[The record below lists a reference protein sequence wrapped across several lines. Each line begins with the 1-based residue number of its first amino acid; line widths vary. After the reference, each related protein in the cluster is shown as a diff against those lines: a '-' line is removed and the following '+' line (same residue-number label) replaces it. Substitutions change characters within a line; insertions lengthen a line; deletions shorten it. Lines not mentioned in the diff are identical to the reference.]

1 MTKLQIEEPQTV
13 SRTVH
18 AAPTQRELFLL
29 LAVSFVVF
37 WTSLFLLHKSTDLVV
52 HSGDNAA
59 YRDVANAILHWDF
72 HDLQVQH
79 FMGYPY
85 LIALVSLLFRV
96 PTGVALWVIAVT
108 GCVASVWLTARLFG
122 TTVAGYFAFTNV
134 AWLQVSYLGGSEP
147 LAAALGLGSLLA
159 FRRDRIV
166 VSALLA
172 SLAVTVRPLM
182 FFVLVGIGLVL
193 LYRKQFWQFLAAL
206 GIGLGMGILYVLPL
220 ARYFGDPL
228 LTVHSYTSRDYG
240 AAKVVG
246 PHGHLFGWPLHG
258 IVVGTLTYP
267 APWTNLVLSFFWIGL
282 VLLGVG
288 MMFSDNFRKYAKSS
302 PNEAIF
308 CGLYLFAI
316 FSYDYL
322 IWARSNFIRFCIP
335 TLPFVFFALLPLL
348 PKDRRVIWGLC
359 LVSAVA
365 SAVSAVGLKNVFAG
379 MH

>member
-1 MTKLQIEEPQTV
+1 LNRLNWEPADDNQRAIRAIATEKWAEV
-13 SRTVH
+13 VPFGP
-18 AAPTQRELFLL
+18 AA
-29 LAVSFVVF
+29 A
-37 WTSLFLLHKSTDLVV
+37 
-52 HSGDNAA
+52 
-59 YRDVANAILHWDF
+59 
-72 HDLQVQH
+72 
-79 FMGYPY
+79 
-85 LIALVSLLFRV
+85 
-96 PTGVALWVIAVT
+96 
-108 GCVASVWLTARLFG
+108 
-122 TTVAGYFAFTNV
+122 
-134 AWLQVSYLGGSEP
+134 EP
-147 LAAALGLGSLLA
+147 LAVALGLGSLLA

-193 LYRKQFWQFLAAL
+193 LYRKQFWHFLAAL
-206 GIGLGMGILYVLPL
+206 GIGLGIGILYVLPL
-220 ARYFGDPL
+220 ARYFGDPW

-282 VLLGVG
+282 VLLGAG
-288 MMFSDNFRKYAKSS
+288 MMFSSNFRKYAKSH

-359 LVSAVA
+359 VVSAVA
-365 SAVSAVGLKNVFAG
+365 AAVSAVGLKNVFAG